1 MRISTRLSCR
11 ISCDH
16 PGDSLID
23 EKNLRLEFLCC
34 LGSAQEILR
43 TVRIAF
49 FESESRIACRFKF
62 GLGFVEGDE
71 PSGKDPRIESD
82 CFG

>member
-23 EKNLRLEFLCC
+23 EKKLRLEFLCC

-43 TVRIAF
+43 TLRIAF
-49 FESESRIACRFKF
+49 FERESRIACRFKF

-71 PSGKDPRIESD
+71 HSGKDLRFKSD
-82 CFG
+82 WFG